1 MNNSYYGSIAIPLEE
16 LKAED
21 RFKARNLWWRILF
34 PKTARIKNKRSPL
47 KSTLTMLLRE
57 KVQQARRDDYLRMI
71 RTLMICLLLA
81 VRSVIAQDKTA
92 VLKDQS
98 KRAIEKME
106 SRPDT
111 LVSRIGLIEDLR
123 EQQKAVK
130 DNAERMIANIEGQIQ
145 ALQIQTTD
153 SLWVKKEIF
162 QRGR

>member
-1 MNNSYYGSIAIPLEE
+1 
-16 LKAED
+16 
-21 RFKARNLWWRILF
+21 
-34 PKTARIKNKRSPL
+34 
-47 KSTLTMLLRE
+47 MLLRE